1 MNHPTTDQA
10 LAKLDANPT
19 ANAEFERH
27 RKIEAPG
34 MTRRQAVA
42 LALDALKAKRTASHA
57 QARANTLKD
66 YSSSKRSDLLKASR
80 ALLAKPAAAAPSIHA
95 QYAAITD
102 RLDRNRFR
110 KANWTALTNSQP

>member
-34 MTRRQAVA
+34 MTRRQAVELA
-42 LALDALKAKRTASHA
+42 LAALKAKRTASHA
-57 QARANTLKD
+57 QAKANNLKD

-80 ALLAKPAAAAPSIHA
+80 ALLAKPAPAPPSIQS
-95 QYAAITD
+95 QYDAITD
-102 RLDRNRFR
+102 ETKRRSFR
-110 KANWTALTNSQP
+110 RANWASLISPQ